1 MPTIL
6 TLQGYQIAIFVHD
19 HEPPHVHVFARG
31 CEAIFNLN
39 CPSGPPSLRKSW
51 RFKERELYA
60 IDALVETYNVLL
72 CKAWEQIHADKRR
85 HPRS

>member
-31 CEAIFNLN
+31 CEAIFLLN
-39 CPSGPPSLRKSW
+39 CPLGPPSLRKNW
-51 RFKERELYA
+51 RFKAKELRV
-60 IDALVETYNVLL
+60 IDGLLLTYNELF
-72 CKAWEQIHADKRR
+72 CMAWGQIHAHSKR
-85 HPRS
+85 H